1 MVYAFIQDVPIGE
14 DVYRRITDE
23 IGPEPIAGQLMHLCI
38 REQDGRLRYIDVWE
52 SEQACAQA
60 FDQRIHP
67 AVDARVRREPARNRA
82 RGSPSGRPARQRRA
96 TRHELVMSATTS
108 GVPQGTTVQRGA
120 RVLRVPP
127 PLYYAAAFAAGMLL
141 RGATVPLA
149 IGARPATGVVGVAV
163 LGAGLALA
171 LAGVA
176 QVLRHRTTIVPHH
189 PVSALVTCRT

>member
-1 MVYAFIQDVPIGE
+1 
-14 DVYRRITDE
+14 
-23 IGPEPIAGQLMHLCI
+23 
-38 REQDGRLRYIDVWE
+38 
-52 SEQACAQA
+52 
-60 FDQRIHP
+60 
-67 AVDARVRREPARNRA
+67 
-82 RGSPSGRPARQRRA
+82 
-96 TRHELVMSATTS
+96 MSATTS

-189 PVSALVTCRT
+189 PVSALVTTGAYRLSRNPMYTGLALAYLGGALLADSWWPLATLPFALLAVRRIVIDPEERYLAGCFGQTYTAYRARVRRWL